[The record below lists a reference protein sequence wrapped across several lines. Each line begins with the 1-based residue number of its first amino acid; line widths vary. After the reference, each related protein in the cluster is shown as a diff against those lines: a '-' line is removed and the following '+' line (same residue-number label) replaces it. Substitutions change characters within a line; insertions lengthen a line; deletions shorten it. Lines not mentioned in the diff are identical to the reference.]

1 MAGLRQL
8 LKKEDNLDEQALKA
22 AKVLEKNWPIVA
34 EILGGSAATK
44 TEDAISPG
52 TITFFFHDGKWRFSA
67 NVKSEKKTILGDV
80 ADITKPWESVN
91 YAVSEG
97 ECRQKDYTGQRNGQT
112 EIPAD
117 VKVY

>member
-22 AKVLEKNWPIVA
+22 AKVLEKSWPIVA

-67 NVKSEKKTILGDV
+67 NVKSEKKTIIGDV
-80 ADITKPWESVN
+80 ADIAKPWDSVN
-91 YAVSEG
+91 YAISEG
-97 ECRQKDYTGQRNGQT
+97 ECRQKEYTDRMNGSA
-112 EIPAD
+112 PSSKGD
-117 VKVY
+117 PVY